1 MKIMSITKEI
11 EGIPEAKAKQIWDA
25 LEKNGAYQFN
35 KSHAVSYTLI
45 SYESMWIKTYYSAQF
60 FAAALTILPEDKHTG
75 LVLDA
80 LDCGIKILPPDINIS
95 SDRYEI
101 VPNDHG
107 SYDLYAPFS
116 SVKGC
121 SEVGARAILE
131 ARKKVGGKFSS
142 VEQFEEAVSKRSCNS
157 KIRNNLGLVGAYA
170 SIQAG
175 TPSAT
180 DPIRLKD
187 QAELMGAIVVDAVRV
202 TRKFAIDKM
211 AKKEIEALMD
221 DLRTVSDQNIS
232 KPYIGDNPKLMIIFD
247 YPNKGDDSAGLFFS
261 RGYNDFKDMLKAV
274 GINNDQL
281 YVTGFGK
288 SLKPKDGYPIELQNM
303 YQDFINKEIDIIKP
317 TYILAA
323 GSLACSLFNSDKKAS
338 DLVGQKE
345 YLKHLDATVFYAFN
359 PSILYFRPEE
369 MEKLALILQSVADTI
384 GV

>member
-1 MKIMSITKEI
+1 MKITKINKDI
-11 EGIPEAKAKQIWDA
+11 EGIPEAKAKQIWEA

-45 SYESMWIKTYYSAQF
+45 SYQSMWLKTYFPAQF
-60 FAAALTILPEDKHTG
+60 LAAALTILSEEKHTG

-80 LDCGIKILPPDINIS
+80 LDYGIKILPPDINIS
-95 SDRYEI
+95 SNRYEI
-101 VPNDHG
+101 VRND
-107 SYDLYAPFS
+107 SDNFDLYAPFS

-121 SEVGARAILE
+121 SEVGAKAILE
-131 ARKKVGGKFSS
+131 ARKKVGGKFDS

-157 KIRNNLGLVGAYA
+157 KVRTNLGLVGAYA
-170 SIQAG
+170 SIQSD

-202 TRKFAIDKM
+202 ARDFSIDKM
-211 AKKEIEALMD
+211 AKKEINALMD
-221 DLRTVSDQNIS
+221 DLRSVSDQNIS
-232 KPYIGDNPKLMIIFD
+232 KPYIGEKPKLMIIFD
-247 YPNKGDDSAGLFFS
+247 YPNKGDDSVGEFFFK
-261 RGYNDFKDMLKAV
+261 GYNDFKDMLEAV
-274 GINNDQL
+274 GINKEYL

-288 SLKPKDGYPIELQNM
+288 SLKPKDGYSLELQNM
-303 YQDFINKEIDIIKP
+303 YQDFINKEIDIVKP

-323 GSLACSLFNSDKKAS
+323 GSLACSLFNNDKKAS

>member
-1 MKIMSITKEI
+1 MKITSIIKEV

-45 SYESMWIKTYYSAQF
+45 SYQSMWLKTYFPAQF
-60 FAAALTILPEDKHTG
+60 FAAALTILSEDKHTG

-80 LDCGIKILPPDINIS
+80 LDYGIKILPPDINIS
-95 SDRYEI
+95 SNRYEI
-101 VPNDHG
+101 VPNDSG
-107 SYDLYAPFS
+107 NFDLYAPFS

-121 SEVGARAILE
+121 SEIGAKAILE
-131 ARKKVGGKFSS
+131 AREKVGGKFDSI
-142 VEQFEEAVSKRSCNS
+142 EQFEEAVSKRSCNS
-157 KIRNNLGLVGAYA
+157 KVRTNLGLVGAYA
-170 SIQAG
+170 SIQPD
-175 TPSAT
+175 TPPAT

-202 TRKFAIDKM
+202 TRDFTIDKM
-211 AKKEIEALMD
+211 AKKEIYALMD
-221 DLRTVSDQNIS
+221 DLRTISDQNIS
-232 KPYIGDNPKLMIIFD
+232 KPYIGDKPKLMIVFD
-247 YPNKGDDSAGLFFS
+247 YPNKGDDSIGEFFYK
-261 RGYNDFKDMLKAV
+261 GYNDFKDMLEAV
-274 GINNDQL
+274 GISKEYL

-288 SLKPKDGYPIELQNM
+288 SLKPKEGYSTELQNM
-303 YQDFINKEIDIIKP
+303 YQDFINREIDIIKP

-323 GSLACSLFNSDKKAS
+323 GSLACSLFNNDKKAS

-369 MEKLALILQSVADTI
+369 MEKLVLILQSVADTI